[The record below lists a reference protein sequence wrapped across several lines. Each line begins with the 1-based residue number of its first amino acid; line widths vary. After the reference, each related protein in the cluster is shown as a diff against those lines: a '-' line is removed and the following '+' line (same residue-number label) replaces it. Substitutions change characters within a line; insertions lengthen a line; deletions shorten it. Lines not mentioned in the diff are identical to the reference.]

1 MPAFGF
7 MNKNVDPETL
17 YNRVKDLLEK
27 QGFKITSEEAQDA
40 HWDLHAKKSGLA
52 NIISGNARDVDLI
65 VGGDSKTLSVQLHAG
80 IWGSDFSIPGKH
92 MFDPASAGHPS
103 SSFEEGLWEEIV
115 HMIDAALVVCRRC
128 GRVFSS
134 ELQLEQHEDAHRK
147 RVNDQINQFEMA
159 QNWGWV

>member
-17 YNRVKDLLEK
+17 YNRAKELLEK
-27 QGFKITSEEAQDA
+27 QGFKITSEEAHDSY
-40 HWDLHAKKSGLA
+40 WDLHAKKSGLA

-65 VGGDSKTLSVQLHAG
+65 VGGDRKTLSVQLHAG
-80 IWGSDFSIPGKH
+80 IWGRDFSIPGKH
-92 MFDPASAGHPS
+92 VFDPTSADAPS

-115 HMIDAALVVCRRC
+115 HMIDPSLVVCRRC

-134 ELQLEQHEDAHRK
+134 GLELEQHEDGHRK
-147 RVNDQINQFEMA
+147 RVNDQINRFEMG
-159 QNWGWV
+159 QNWGWI